1 MKMKKALR
9 KIWFACYVNAIKTQS
24 PEDSSSAAD
33 RAVSIYLKREQEGF
47 LVASEPSLK
56 RGHELCRK
64 PWEPADYDKIRHLVP
79 DGVDPV
85 QYNNFID
92 ACIASR
98 TRARTSQLRF
108 Y

>member
-1 MKMKKALR
+1 MKRKKALR
-9 KIWFACYVNAIKTQS
+9 KIWFSCYVNAIKTQS
-24 PEDSSSAAD
+24 PEDASSIAD
-33 RAVSIYLKREQEGF
+33 HAVSIFLKREKEGF
-47 LVASEPSLK
+47 HVALEPSLT
-56 RGHELCRK
+56 RGHKPSRK